1 MSIESQFIGLA
12 FDLTKKLVTELI
24 EEETKGKRIQ
34 EEIDVE
40 LQTTY
45 RKPSRRREVEVR
57 YIYVDRYGN
66 EYNENEYREM
76 EDDYYADDFKDV
88 EFEEVQPGIFRRIG
102 PRKVRRQL
110 PPSRKVR
117 RYNP

>member
-24 EEETKGKRIQ
+24 EEEARGKRIQ
-34 EEIDVE
+34 EEIDIE

-45 RKPSRRREVEVR
+45 RKPSSRREVEVR

-66 EYNENEYREM
+66 EYNEDEYNEMQNEHYGK
-76 EDDYYADDFKDV
+76 DIDV
-88 EFEEVQPGIFRRIG
+88 EFEEIQPGIFRKIG

-110 PPSRKVR
+110 PSSRKVR